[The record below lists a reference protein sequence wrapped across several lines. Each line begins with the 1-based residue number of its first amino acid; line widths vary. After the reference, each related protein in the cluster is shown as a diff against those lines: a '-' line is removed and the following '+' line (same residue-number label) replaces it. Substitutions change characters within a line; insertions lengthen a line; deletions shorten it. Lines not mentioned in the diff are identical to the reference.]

1 MVLLN
6 ETLIKKM
13 GTHDAAFNLLQN
25 DNVIN
30 NFGPLSIF
38 ISTQIT

>member
-1 MVLLN
+1 MVLPN

-25 DNVIN
+25 DNVMKTILVSYA
-30 NFGPLSIF
+30 F
-38 ISTQIT
+38 

>member
-1 MVLLN
+1 MVLPN

-25 DNVIN
+25 DKVMETILVSYA
-30 NFGPLSIF
+30 F
-38 ISTQIT
+38 